1 MRVCHNISAVFD
13 DPNLIGTAGLVPV
26 MALAEK
32 ARLAD
37 LVAEHVTVA
46 GSAGANADL
55 KIGSLVAGM
64 IAGADSFEDMEVV
77 RHGGMDKL
85 FAGSRAPTTLG
96 THLRAYTFGHVRQ
109 LDAVGSRVLVN
120 LAGIVPGL
128 LAGADQVAYLDVDD
142 TIRATHGYAKEGV
155 GYGYTGVKGLNVQVA
170 TLSTPT
176 AAPVLAATRLRKG
189 NAASAHGAA
198 RLIAD
203 AVATARRAGATGTL
217 TVRAD
222 SAYYNHD
229 VVAATR
235 RAGARFSLTARMD
248 PAVTA
253 AISRIP
259 EDDWVSIKY
268 PNAIWDQAEDRWVS
282 DAQVAEVEYTAF
294 TSRKKAEHVTAR
306 LIVRRVK
313 RLNPKATRT
322 GQDELFATYRH
333 HAVFTDSPLPML
345 AAEASHRD
353 HAIIEQVIADL
364 KAGPLAHA
372 PSGSFCA
379 NGAWTVLAAV
389 AFNLTRAAGVL
400 ASVAHARARPA
411 TIRDELI
418 KIPARIANR
427 ARRLH
432 LHLPTNWPWQD
443 AWQGLFD
450 AAYAPS

>member
-1 MRVCHNISAVFD
+1 VRVCHNISAVFD

-37 LVAEHVTVA
+37 LVAEHVTVP

-55 KIGSLVAGM
+55 KVSSLVAGM
-64 IAGADSFEDMEVV
+64 VAGADSIEDMDVV
-77 RHGGMDKL
+77 RHGGMDRVFTGL
-85 FAGSRAPTTLG
+85 RAPTTLG
-96 THLRAYTFGHVRQ
+96 THLRGYTFGHVRQ
-109 LDAVGSRVLVN
+109 LDAVGSRVLAN

-142 TIRATHGYAKEGV
+142 TIRATHGYAK
-155 GYGYTGVKGLNVQVA
+155 KGLNVQVA

-189 NAASAHGAA
+189 NAASAHGAP

-203 AVATARRAGATGTL
+203 ALATARRAGATGTL

-306 LIVRRVK
+306 LIVRRVR
-313 RLNPKATRT
+313 RLNPKATKA

-333 HAVFTDSPLPML
+333 HAVFTDSPLSML

-353 HAIIEQVIADL
+353 HAIVEQVIADL
-364 KAGPLAHA
+364 KSGPLAHV
-372 PSGSFCA
+372 PSGSFSA
-379 NGAWTVLAAV
+379 NGAWTVLAAI
-389 AFNLTRAAGVL
+389 AYNLTRAAGVL

-443 AWQGLFD
+443 AWLGLHD

>member
-26 MALAEK
+26 MGLAEK
-32 ARLAD
+32 AGLPD
-37 LVAEHVTVA
+37 LVSEHVSVP

-55 KIGSLVAGM
+55 KVGSLVAGM
-64 IAGADSFEDMEVV
+64 VAGADSIEDMDLV
-77 RHGGMDKL
+77 RHGGMDRV
-85 FAGSRAPTTLG
+85 FTGHRAPTTLG

-109 LDAVGSRVLVN
+109 LDAVASRVLVG
-120 LAGIVPGL
+120 LAGLVPGL

-189 NAASAHGAA
+189 NAASAHGAP

-217 TVRAD
+217 TLRAD

-235 RAGARFSLTARMD
+235 RAGGRFSLTARMD

-253 AISRIP
+253 AISRID
-259 EDDWVSIKY
+259 EEDWVSIKY
-268 PNAIWDQAEDRWVS
+268 PNAIWDEHERRWVS
-282 DAQVAEVEYTAF
+282 DAQVAETTYTAF

-313 RLNPKATRT
+313 RLNPKATKA

-333 HAVFTDSPLPML
+333 HAVFTDTPLTML

-353 HAIIEQVIADL
+353 HAIVEQVIADL
-364 KAGPLAHA
+364 KSGPLAHA
-372 PSGSFCA
+372 PSGSFSA
-379 NGAWTVLAAV
+379 NGAWTVLAAI
-389 AFNLTRAAGVL
+389 AYNLTRAAGVL

-411 TIRDELI
+411 RIRDELI

-432 LHLPTNWPWQD
+432 LHLPTNWPWQHP
-443 AWQGLFD
+443 WLGLFD
-450 AAYAPS
+450 AAYTHS